1 MSVRARSIGFG
12 DRFSHIFQDLT
23 ELHREHNGGG
33 AYGQGVCHR
42 FCQKYRHDLI
52 CKEMRQYKDQRN
64 EQNDLPQNGQEQ
76 RSFSIAQIVKVV
88 SSGSDV
94 KMEINS

>member
-1 MSVRARSIGFG
+1 MP
-12 DRFSHIFQDLT
+12 

-52 CKEMRQYKDQRN
+52 CKEMRQDKDQRN

-76 RSFSIAQIVKVV
+76 RSFSIAQ
-88 SSGSDV
+88 SD
-94 KMEINS
+94 KGLLAGNLCSEDQGHGHINP